1 MFAEFKHAFG
11 RLRGQTIGWGIG
23 LFLYGLIMAVI
34 FDSMT
39 GLEGMQEMLEQYPP
53 ELAAFLGGDLSLSTT
68 PIGYIDSYY
77 FSYITLIA
85 GIFSIGVGG
94 SLISG
99 DEEKGI
105 LDLVMTMPISRN
117 ALFWGRLL
125 AVTVATA
132 IIMLISWLGWAI
144 PSGSTTMNLSWLELL
159 WPFISLYAVLML
171 LTTLALLLSML
182 LPSGRAAGLL
192 AGALLVGNFL
202 LIGLAQLN
210 DNLESIVKFTPLNF
224 YQGGKA
230 IEGINLAWLAGL
242 FGGAII
248 LAMLAWWR
256 FRLRDIR
263 VGGERSWRLPKFGW
277 NQGKG

>member
-1 MFAEFKHAFG
+1 MFAEFKHALG

-23 LFLYGLIMAVI
+23 LFLYGLVMALI
-34 FDSMT
+34 FDSMIGME
-39 GLEGMQEMLEQYPP
+39 GLVEMLEQYPP
-53 ELAAFLGGDLSLSTT
+53 ELTAFIGGDLSLSIT

-105 LDLVMTMPISRN
+105 LDLIMTMPISRN

-192 AGALLVGNFL
+192 AGALLVGKFL

-263 VGGERSWRLPKFGW
+263 VGGERSWRLPKIARLTGW
-277 NQGKG
+277 G

>member
-171 LTTLALLLSML
+171 FTAVALLLSML

-192 AGALLVGNFL
+192 AGALLVANFL

-210 DNLESIVKFTPLNF
+210 DNLESIVKFTPLHF

-242 FGGAII
+242 FGGAIV

-263 VGGERSWRLPKFGW
+263 VGGERSWRLPKLARLTGR
-277 NQGKG
+277 G

>member
-1 MFAEFKHAFG
+1 MFAESKHAFG

-39 GLEGMQEMLEQYPP
+39 SLEGMQEMLEQYPP

-68 PIGYIDSYY
+68 PIGYSDSYY

-132 IIMLISWLGWAI
+132 IIMVISWLGWAI

-202 LIGLAQLN
+202 QIGLAQLN

-263 VGGERSWRLPKFGW
+263 VGGERSWRLPKLARLTGR
-277 NQGKG
+277 G